1 MQTVASSSTPAAS
14 SFSSAGCRSRKPRD
28 AGEFDAERELIAG
41 LVADDP
47 KAWRRFNQEYSA
59 VLHRSIGRVLG
70 RFGAVSSS
78 DDVREVYAKLSL
90 SLIARDKIKLR
101 SFDPER
107 GARLGSWLV
116 RMAIQA
122 TYDHLRRIKRS
133 PIDGRFELFD
143 VPSEERD
150 PFTECWERERAAILA
165 SVLGQ
170 LSARE
175 REFWQL
181 YFGAGLDPEEIAT
194 RMGISVA
201 TVYTKKHKLERR
213 LEEILAEQRLAA

>member
-1 MQTVASSSTPAAS
+1 MQTASSTFTPSVPPCFHAK
-14 SFSSAGCRSRKPRD
+14 KPRD
-28 AGEFDAERELIAG
+28 QREHDAERELVAG
-41 LVADDP
+41 LVADDAS
-47 KAWRRFNQEYSA
+47 AWRRFNHEYSA
-59 VLHRSIGRVLG
+59 VLHRAIGRVLG
-70 RFGAVSSS
+70 RFGSVSSS
-78 DDVREVYAKLSL
+78 DDVREVYSKLSL
-90 SLIARDKIKLR
+90 ALISRDKIKLR

-143 VPSEERD
+143 VASDELD
-150 PFTECWERERAAILA
+150 PFTECWEHERAAILA

-175 REFWQL
+175 REFWNL